1 MPRHSRQP
9 LSGPALEKGEA
20 RRIVAQLRTGSQA
33 RMEIFRRQEVPE
45 PENEQI
51 PAARLQTDD
60 TVLCPGDYAP
70 QTALRRTA
78 PVVAMIEIKF
88 ARNDL
93 FQAGPICFRFPN
105 RNSGKGGFE

>member
-1 MPRHSRQP
+1 
-9 LSGPALEKGEA
+9 
-20 RRIVAQLRTGSQA
+20 
-33 RMEIFRRQEVPE
+33 MEIFRRQEVPE

-70 QTALRRTA
+70 QTALRRTT

-105 RNSGKGGFE
+105 RNSGKGWIRMIIHGTLLIIHKKSAVPEPYISHELKHKR